1 MVYEA
6 DPSTKKAP
14 FDPDWKAKKLA
25 AIAKK
30 RKANKR
36 AAAKTVRKGKQA
48 KRKASRSPGGYQG
61 GGYTDPTDQPTQ
73 EQKDKWAARNAE
85 KRKAAAI
92 RNEESRKR
100 TAASKRAK
108 AAKVRTGTQAKRQAS
123 RSPGGFAGGGAIE
136 SYSAQVQRKYG
147 GGKI

>member
-1 MVYEA
+1 MA
-6 DPSTKKAP
+6 KKA
-14 FDPDWKAKKLA
+14 
-25 AIAKK
+25 K
-30 RKANKR
+30 RYALGEG
-36 AAAKTVRKGKQA
+36 V
-48 KRKASRSPGGYQG
+48 
-61 GGYTDPTDQPTQ
+61 QPTQ
-73 EQKDKWAARNAE
+73 EQKDKWAARNAA

-108 AAKVRTGTQAKRQAS
+108 AKTARKGTQAKRKAS

-147 GGKI
+147 GGKV